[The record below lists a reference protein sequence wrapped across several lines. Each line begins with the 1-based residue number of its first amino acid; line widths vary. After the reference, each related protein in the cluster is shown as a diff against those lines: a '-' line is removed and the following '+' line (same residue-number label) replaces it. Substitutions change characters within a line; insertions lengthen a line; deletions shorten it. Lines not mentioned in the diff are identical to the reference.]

1 MGIAR
6 HQVLD
11 IDTDKLQHYENN
23 AKLHPKE
30 QVDQLIESIA
40 SFGFLDPIA
49 YDENFIIIEGHGRHL
64 AAKQMG
70 LKLVPAF
77 LIAGMTEP
85 EKIAYRIFHN
95 KSTMNS
101 DLDLELLKGDI
112 ELLVDADFDLDLT
125 GFGAEDISL
134 WVEDFEEWAEK
145 EEVQREAIEQI
156 KATRNNG
163 FVTELD
169 REEPKVEDETEVEKL
184 LEDVGKVESRVK
196 PGEIWQ
202 LGRHKIACGDSTVE
216 SNVRALLGDRLAVL
230 CHADPP
236 YGMGKEKDG
245 VMNDNLYREKLDVFQ
260 MKWIKACRK
269 NVENNSSFYIWGNA
283 EDLWRLW
290 YCGGLK
296 DSERLTFRNQVVWDK
311 KHGQGMLAEEF
322 RMFPTVTEHCL
333 FFMLGESNWGS
344 DWWDGWAD
352 IKKWLI
358 EQKNIARWNCDDIN
372 KILGTATGGGGMAGH
387 YFRQG
392 GEMKQWTL
400 PTKEMYLKLQSYCQ
414 QNSIEAFDR
423 EYDDLKREY
432 DDLKREW
439 YSTRAYFDNTH
450 DSMTDVWE
458 YPRVQG
464 EERWGHATPKPVD
477 MISRIYKS
485 SSPDDGLI
493 YSPFLGSGTD
503 IIAAQNMDGDRT
515 VYGFEL
521 SPDYCE
527 VIIKRFEQFTGDT
540 AKLIGSLR
548 Q

>member
-145 EEVQREAIEQI
+145 EEVQRDAIEQI
-156 KATRNNG
+156 KSTRNNG

-169 REEPKVEDETEVEKL
+169 REEPKVEDEIEVEKL

-196 PGEIWQ
+196 LGEIWQ
-202 LGRHKIACGDSTVE
+202 LGRHKIACGDSTLE

-269 NVENNSSFYIWGNA
+269 KVENNSSFYIWGNA

-311 KHGQGMLAEEF
+311 KHGQGMLAGEF

-333 FFMLGESNWGS
+333 FFMLGEQGFNNNADNYWE
-344 DWWDGWAD
+344 GWEPIRAYLKNELKKVGD
-352 IKKWLI
+352 IKWAKR
-358 EQKNIARWNCDDIN
+358 A
-372 KILGTATGGGGMAGH
+372 AGH
-387 YFRQG
+387 SETSGCHWFDSS
-392 GEMKQWTL
+392 QWTM
-400 PTKEMYLKLQSYCQ
+400 PTEEVYMSWQS
-414 QNSIEAFDR
+414 EAKGKAFDR
-423 EYDDLKREY
+423 EYDAFKREY

-450 DSMTDVWE
+450 DNMTDVWE

-485 SSPDDGLI
+485 SSPNDGLI

-503 IIAAQNMDGDRT
+503 IIAAQKMEGDRT

-527 VIIKRFEQFTGDT
+527 VIIKRFEQFTCDT
-540 AKLIGSLR
+540 AKLIGSL
-548 Q
+548 

>member
-1 MGIAR
+1 MI
-6 HQVLD
+6 
-11 IDTDKLQHYENN
+11 KLSALRLNESNPRYIKDGQFDRLV
-23 AKLHPKE
+23 KS
-30 QVDQLIESIA
+30 IEK
-40 SFGFLDPIA
+40 FP
-49 YDENFIIIEGHGRHL
+49 R
-64 AAKQMG
+64 M
-70 LKLVPAF
+70 
-77 LIAGMTEP
+77 
-85 EKIAYRIFHN
+85 
-95 KSTMNS
+95 
-101 DLDLELLKGDI
+101 LELRPI
-112 ELLVDADFDLDLT
+112 VVDHHGTVVGGNMRYRALEHLGYVEVDDSW
-125 GFGAEDISL
+125 IKR
-134 WVEDFEEWAEK
+134 VEDFTEAEL
-145 EEVQREAIEQI
+145 REFVIKDNLAFGDWDWDELANSWDEQDL
-156 KATRNNG
+156 TDWG
-163 FVTELD
+163 LD
-169 REEPKVEDETEVEKL
+169 FPDFALESGLDEEPKVEDEIEVEKL
-184 LEDVGKVESRVK
+184 LDDVGKVESRVK

-202 LGRHKIACGDSTVE
+202 LGRHKIACGDSTIE
-216 SNVRALLGDRLAVL
+216 SNVIALLGDQLAVL

-296 DSERLTFRNQVVWDK
+296 DSERLTFRNQIVWDK

-333 FFMLGESNWGS
+333 FFMLGEQGLNNNADNYWEGFEPIRAYLKNELKKV
-344 DWWDGWAD
+344 GD
-352 IKKWLI
+352 IKWAKR
-358 EQKNIARWNCDDIN
+358 A
-372 KILGTATGGGGMAGH
+372 AGH
-387 YFRQG
+387 SETSGCHWFDSS
-392 GEMKQWTL
+392 QWTM
-400 PTKEMYLKLQSYCQ
+400 PTEEVYMSWQSEA
-414 QNSIEAFDR
+414 NGKAFD
-423 EYDDLKREY
+423 REY

-450 DSMTDVWE
+450 DNMTDVWE

-464 EERWGHATPKPVD
+464 EERWGHATPKPAD

-540 AKLIGSLR
+540 AQLIGSL
-548 Q
+548 

>member
-1 MGIAR
+1 MGKLTKTILLLMGITR

-134 WVEDFEEWAEK
+134 WAEDFEDWAEK

-163 FVTELD
+163 FVAELD
-169 REEPKVEDETEVEKL
+169 REEPKEEDDIEVEKL

-196 PGEIWQ
+196 LGEIWQ
-202 LGRHKIACGDSTVE
+202 LGRHKIACGDSTIE
-216 SNVRALLGDRLAVL
+216 SNVRALLGDRFDEVGMVW
-230 CHADPP
+230 ADPP
-236 YGMGKEKDG
+236 FNTKIQQGRTASGWG
-245 VMNDNLYREKLDVFQ
+245 VIEGDNLSDSEFNDFVKRLFSVTALFDTPLYICCHWKSYPVFFNNNSN
-260 MKWIKACRK
+260 IKALIIWVK
-269 NVENNSSFYIWGNA
+269 NNFGLGNGYRPQHEFICFYGQFDSTTESNVWEISKDSSSEYKHPMQKPLALLERAFNNSSLPN
-283 EDLWRLW
+283 DL
-290 YCGGLK
+290 
-296 DSERLTFRNQVVWDK
+296 
-311 KHGQGMLAEEF
+311 
-322 RMFPTVTEHCL
+322 
-333 FFMLGESNWGS
+333 
-344 DWWDGWAD
+344 
-352 IKKWLI
+352 I
-358 EQKNIARWNCDDIN
+358 
-372 KILGTATGGGGMAGH
+372 
-387 YFRQG
+387 
-392 GEMKQWTL
+392 
-400 PTKEMYLKLQSYCQ
+400 
-414 QNSIEAFDR
+414 FD
-423 EYDDLKREY
+423 
-432 DDLKREW
+432 
-439 YSTRAYFDNTH
+439 
-450 DSMTDVWE
+450 
-458 YPRVQG
+458 
-464 EERWGHATPKPVD
+464 
-477 MISRIYKS
+477 
-485 SSPDDGLI
+485 
-493 YSPFLGSGTD
+493 PFLGSAPS
-503 IIAAQNMDGDRT
+503 IIAAQNMDGDRV

-540 AKLIGSLR
+540 AKLIGSL
-548 Q
+548 